1 MMQNMYSVCSLG
13 WFPIMH
19 HVGDEVICCVFL
31 CHLSFFCQVLTKVYI
46 PVEKNTKG
54 QHEQV
59 QSHNGDNILLKLL
72 STHILDPADI
82 YPQHLRDGEV
92 DDCGVL
98 LHEEVVLGESF
109 DAKDEVRRQFG
120 QLEPFE
126 EILFVGFVLLN
137 VDETGEHAQ
146 TFRVLCK

>member
-1 MMQNMYSVCSLG
+1 MIKTIINTHLRSCRYIYS
-13 WFPIMH
+13 
-19 HVGDEVICCVFL
+19 
-31 CHLSFFCQVLTKVYI
+31 
-46 PVEKNTKG
+46 
-54 QHEQV
+54 
-59 QSHNGDNILLKLL
+59 
-72 STHILDPADI
+72 
-82 YPQHLRDGEV
+82 QHLRDGEV

-146 TFRVLCK
+146 TFRVLSK